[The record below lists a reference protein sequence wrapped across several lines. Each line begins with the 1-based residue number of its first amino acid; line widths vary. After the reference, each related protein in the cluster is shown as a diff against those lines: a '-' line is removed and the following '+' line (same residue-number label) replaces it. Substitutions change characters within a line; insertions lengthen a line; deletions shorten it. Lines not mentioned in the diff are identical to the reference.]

1 MKSPQANNELF
12 NTLTELIKARAATVR
27 EEDETPNPG
36 ELAAFFYGK
45 AKDASIARKVALNDE
60 ALEEIAL
67 YAKAE
72 HAAAEYKPRKE
83 EAKIPAQ
90 AWEMIHRWEENEF
103 AKPKAPTKAI
113 GEEALKKL
121 AEMVAAREELK
132 RMSKAVSHQVTVV
145 VVNPEGEIRSFE
157 KFEKSEMKQGDITL
171 KHTERS
177 DRFDK
182 RELHILC
189 RQGDAEY
196 EIESYRIERDRVRV
210 SKMMTRAEYF
220 IIED

>member
-1 MKSPQANNELF
+1 MKSPQSNNELL
-12 NTLTELIKARAATVR
+12 NALTELVKARTATVR
-27 EEDETPNPG
+27 EEDEPLNTG

-67 YAKAE
+67 YARAE
-72 HAAAEYKPRKE
+72 RAAAEYKPRQE
-83 EAKIPAQ
+83 DAKIPAK
-90 AWEMIHRWEENEF
+90 AWEMIQRWEENEF
-103 AKPKAPTKAI
+103 AKPKPQTKAI
-113 GEEALKKL
+113 SQEALKKL
-121 AEMVAAREELK
+121 AEIVAKREELK
-132 RMSKAVSHQVTVV
+132 RESKAVSHQITVV
-145 VVNPEGEIRSFE
+145 VLNPEGEIRGFE
-157 KFEKSEMKQGDITL
+157 KFEKSEVTQGDITL

-189 RQGDAEY
+189 RQNDAEY

-210 SKMMTRAEYF
+210 SKTMKRA
-220 IIED
+220 